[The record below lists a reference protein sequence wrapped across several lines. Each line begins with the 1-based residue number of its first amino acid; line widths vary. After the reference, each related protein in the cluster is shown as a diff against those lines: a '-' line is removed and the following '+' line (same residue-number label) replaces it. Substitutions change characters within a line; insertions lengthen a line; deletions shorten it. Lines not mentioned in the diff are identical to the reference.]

1 MIDKGAHGT
10 DATLNSVREILG
22 LLDGASEDAAPPAAE
37 PITSATKALRL
48 SRRSRESLD
57 SIGNADHADATTEE
71 LQGGEHFMQWLR
83 DGIRSHRLIV
93 NDAKALVHTV
103 AGTAFLVSPGLFQRY
118 VREHP
123 EATRLAGSTEVGAW
137 QLAQKQFERMHLHK
151 RQHDGR
157 NIWTCE
163 VVGPRRRRLL
173 HGYLL
178 AESSAL
184 FDNALP
190 DNPFL
195 RLLTEVSTTDN
206 DAA

>member
-1 MIDKGAHGT
+1 
-10 DATLNSVREILG
+10 V
-22 LLDGASEDAAPPAAE
+22 
-37 PITSATKALRL
+37 
-48 SRRSRESLD
+48 
-57 SIGNADHADATTEE
+57 
-71 LQGGEHFMQWLR
+71 QWLR
-83 DGIRSHRLIV
+83 DGIRSHRLII

-103 AGTAFLVSPGLFQRY
+103 TGTAFLVSPGLFQRY

-123 EATRLAGSTEVGAW
+123 EVNRRVGSTEVRDW
-137 QLAQKQFERMHLHK
+137 QWVQKQFKRLHLHK
-151 RQHDGR
+151 KQPDGH

-163 VVGPRRRRLL
+163 VAGPRRRRHL

-195 RLLTEVSTTDN
+195 RLLTENSVSES